1 MTVAS
6 ILAAILLLAV
16 VIFVHELGH
25 FLVAKWC
32 DVEVH
37 VFSMGFG
44 PTVFSRTYG
53 ETEYRLSLIP
63 LGGYVRMA
71 GQDDD
76 ELGEDPPLDPSRG
89 FGVKSVPQRAA
100 IIAAGPAVNF
110 VFAALVFGFLAF
122 TYGIPEPSNEAL
134 VGGVHAG
141 APADE
146 AGLREGDLVVA
157 VDGRSLSGW
166 DELVESVINS
176 EGRELVLTVR
186 GSDGLERQVRLTPRM
201 TPRLDPFGE
210 VSSHT
215 YMIGV
220 DRMREPHR
228 LSFFPAIGAGFTN
241 TWFYTGMIFETLGR
255 LLQGRLSPGDLGGP
269 ILIAREASRKART
282 GMEPFLFFMALISV
296 NLGAINVLPIPILD
310 GGHLMFIAYE
320 GVRGKPLSLRVR
332 EGALQ
337 VGIVLLGALMIF
349 VVFND
354 IFRIV
359 SG

>member
-1 MTVAS
+1 MTFAS

-44 PTVFSRTYG
+44 PTVYSRTYG
-53 ETEYRLSLIP
+53 DTEYRLSLIP

-76 ELGEDPPLDPSRG
+76 ELGEDPPEDPTRG
-89 FGVKSVPQRAA
+89 FGVKSIPQRAA

-110 VFAALVFGFLAF
+110 VFAAFVFAFLAF
-122 TYGIPEPSNEAL
+122 AYGIPEPTNDPL
-134 VGGVHAG
+134 VGGLHEG
-141 APADE
+141 APAQE
-146 AGLREGDLVVA
+146 AGLQQGDIIFA
-157 VDGRSLSGW
+157 VDGKAIGAW
-166 DELVESVINS
+166 DELVESVLGS
-176 EGRELVLTVR
+176 KGRTLVMSVRDEEGANREVMV
-186 GSDGLERQVRLTPRM
+186 
-201 TPRLDPFGE
+201 TPRLTERRDAFGE
-210 VSSHT
+210 VSGHS
-215 YMIGV
+215 YMIGIN
-220 DRMREPHR
+220 RLLEPQR
-228 LSFFPAIGAGFTN
+228 LGAVAAVGAGFTN
-241 TWFYTGMIFETLGR
+241 TWYYTGLIFETLSR
-255 LLQGRLSPGDLGGP
+255 LVQGRLSPGDLGGP

-282 GMEPFLFFMALISV
+282 GLEPFVFFMALISV
-296 NLGAINVLPIPILD
+296 NLGVINILPIPILD
-310 GGHLMFIAYE
+310 GGHLVFIAYE
-320 GVRGKPLSLRVR
+320 GIRGRPLSLRVR

-354 IFRIV
+354 IFRII